1 MPRGFSK
8 GERKEL
14 HARLLAE
21 GRALFERYGLGR
33 TTVEELARAVGI
45 AKGSFYRFFDS
56 KEALYMEILEQEEER
71 QKHAVLERAGN
82 ANGARSAFVEV
93 IRELLTY
100 ARSDSLV
107 TKLRESG
114 DYALLS
120 RALGQERLARHFEQ
134 DEETVKEL
142 LTLIEKKGVR
152 LDVNTRVFA
161 GLLRGIAMMVLHDE
175 EIGRDIAE
183 DAVELLVGYV
193 ADGLFGKGTEDD

>member
-1 MPRGFSK
+1 MPRGFSMS
-8 GERKEL
+8 ERKEL
-14 HARLLAE
+14 HARLLVE
-21 GRALFERYGLGR
+21 GRALFERFGLGR
-33 TTVEELARAVGI
+33 TTVEDLARAVGV

-56 KEALYMEILEQEEER
+56 KEVLYMEILEQEEER
-71 QKHAVLERAGN
+71 QKRAVLDRAKK
-82 ANGARSAFVEV
+82 AIGARAAFVEV
-93 IRELLTY
+93 IRELVTY

-120 RALGQERLARHFEQ
+120 RAVGQERLACHFEQ

-142 LTLIEKKGVR
+142 LTLIEEKGVR
-152 LDVNTRVFA
+152 LEVNTRVFA

-175 EIGRDIAE
+175 EIGRDIAD